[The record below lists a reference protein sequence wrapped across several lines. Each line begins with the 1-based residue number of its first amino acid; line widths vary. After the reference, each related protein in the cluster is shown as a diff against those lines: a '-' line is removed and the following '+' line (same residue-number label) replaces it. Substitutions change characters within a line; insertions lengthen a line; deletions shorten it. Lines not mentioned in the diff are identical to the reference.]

1 MISTRFFASAALF
14 AALFPVGVARAETM
28 QTCTGFIDA
37 VPAVITTQGVW
48 CLRRDLSSNQTS
60 GRVID
65 IRANNVTID
74 CNGFKLG
81 GLAAGAYRYATGIGS
96 ENASGA
102 TVRNCTVRGYQ
113 TGIGITGAGTVI
125 EDNLVDQSGAWGVY
139 AWGDGVLVR
148 RNRIFATGGTVN
160 FARGIVA
167 TGDVVDNI
175 VSGVSATG
183 KADADATG
191 IFINNVQASV
201 LRNRVSGIV
210 SPDPAKSF
218 GINVYWGHSRIEG
231 NHVYNAVPGGVGISG
246 VWTNPCLHNTVGG
259 YATPVRGCLDMA
271 TQGS

>member
-1 MISTRFFASAALF
+1 MTFHRTFLAAVVL
-14 AALFPVGVARAETM
+14 AAVLPTGAARAETA
-28 QTCTGFIDA
+28 QTCTGFIDT

-48 CLRRDLSSNQTS
+48 CLRRDLVSNQTS

-65 IRANNVTID
+65 IQANNVTID

-81 GLAAGAYRYATGIGS
+81 GLAAGDYRYATGIGS
-96 ENASGA
+96 ENANSA
-102 TVRNCTVRGYQ
+102 TVRNCTVRGYLM
-113 TGIGITGAGTVI
+113 GIGITGAGTVI

-148 RNRIFATGGTVN
+148 RNRIFATGGAVN
-160 FARGIVA
+160 FARGVVA
-167 TGDVVDNI
+167 TGDVVDNTI
-175 VSGVSATG
+175 SRVSATAN
-183 KADADATG
+183 ADADAMG
-191 IFINNVQASV
+191 IFVNNAQAMV
-201 LRNRVSGIV
+201 LRNRVTGV
-210 SPDPAKSF
+210 VATNPEKTF

-231 NHVYNAVPGGVGISG
+231 NHVYNPTPGGVGISG